1 MQKYEAVRFEQDNL
15 ILDVNVSPNEEK
27 LIEKKQSAFFAHSAF

>member
-1 MQKYEAVRFEQDNL
+1 MQKYEAVIFEQDNL

-27 LIEKKQSAFFAHSAF
+27 LIEKKQSNKR